1 VASFAQALNL
11 DSNLRLTTSVWD
23 TDVAQ
28 WMTKTQSHV
37 KSNAG
42 IWIPLALDANG
53 RLQASVKD
61 SALPV
66 GAATETSLAALL
78 AKIIAAP
85 STEDKQ
91 DTIIGHVDGI
101 EILLTALTGYTDG
114 LESKLDTLNAKDF
127 ATQTTLAEVLAKI
140 IAAPSTEAKQDTV
153 IDNIGDVKTL
163 LTALNGYVDGLEGY
177 TDSLES
183 ILSSIL
189 TQLGTTGLKKIIDA
203 LPPGDNNIGNVD
215 IVTTVLPVGS
225 DTVHELNLTLTG
237 AAQNLSAQAC
247 KSVTIQAE
255 PENMGYVYI
264 GKANTV
270 SAFIHSY
277 TISPGGS
284 ITIQCSN
291 TNKYWVIGT
300 VGDKICGGGEV

>member
-1 VASFAQALNL
+1 MAIQFPHQLNL
-11 DSNLRLTTSVWD
+11 DQDLRLTNSVWD
-23 TDVAQ
+23 DNIAQ
-28 WMTKTQSHV
+28 WMTKTQTYIQTSL
-37 KSNAG
+37 G
-42 IWIPLALDANG
+42 IWTPLTLDAND
-53 RLQASVKD
+53 RLQTSVKD

-85 STEDKQ
+85 STE
-91 DTIIGHVDGI
+91 
-101 EILLTALTGYTDG
+101 
-114 LESKLDTLNAKDF
+114 
-127 ATQTTLAEVLAKI
+127 
-140 IAAPSTEAKQDTV
+140 AKQDTV
-153 IDNIGDVKTL
+153 IGNISDVKTL

-215 IVTTVLPVGS
+215 ILTTVLPVGS

-255 PENMGYVYI
+255 PTNLGYVYI
-264 GKANTV
+264 GKAGTV
-270 SAFIHSY
+270 SATVHSY
-277 TISPGGS
+277 ILSPGGS
-284 ITIQCSN
+284 ITIQCAN
-291 TNKYWVIGT
+291 TNLYYVIGT
-300 VGDKICGGGEV
+300 AGDKICGGGEV